1 MNDVCGLTHALATII
16 LLNDDVAVASGDC
29 QRVHFQWQPR
39 SAVAVVPSVP
49 AQRGRSGVLGAVCS
63 GGRYQ
68 LIEYMMFVAQQYRL
82 ASSASSSLANR
93 FSLLRNPLTKYNT
106 IFRCRCISTSSA
118 SQPDFRIVTWHG

>member
-1 MNDVCGLTHALATII
+1 MLRWLPVI
-16 LLNDDVAVASGDC
+16 VE
-29 QRVHFQWQPR
+29 RVHFQWQPR

-49 AQRGRSGVLGAVCS
+49 AQRGCSGVLGAVCS

-93 FSLLRNPLTKYNT
+93 AVVASPHPQHHSL
-106 IFRCRCISTSSA
+106 TS
-118 SQPDFRIVTWHG
+118 VL